1 MESKLR
7 ILAEVLTEFGLT
19 KVSFEEGDVKI
30 SLEKDLPET
39 NVSYVNQAP
48 TNIEQSFAPAPVMT
62 PEAPSGEEVLSP
74 LAGIYYGRANPEAQN
89 FVREGS
95 HVKAGDTLCIIESMK
110 IMNEIKAPCDLTI
123 VKVMKKDEQVA
134 EYNETLFVVKK

>member
-7 ILAEVLTEFGLT
+7 ILAEVLTEYGLT
-19 KVSFEEGDVKI
+19 RVSFEEGDLKI
-30 SLEKDLPET
+30 ALEKDLPET
-39 NVSYVNQAP
+39 NVSYINQAP
-48 TNIEQSFAPAPVMT
+48 TNIEQSYAPAPAQA
-62 PEAPSGEEVLSP
+62 APAPAGEEVLSP

-110 IMNEIKAPCDLTI
+110 IMNEIKAPYDLTV

-134 EYNETLFVVKK
+134 EYNETLFVVKR

>member
-1 MESKLR
+1 MEDKLHMLADV
-7 ILAEVLTEFGLT
+7 LAEYGLT

-30 SLEKDLPET
+30 CLEKDLPKT

-48 TNIEQSFAPAPVMT
+48 TNIEQSFAQPAQVPA
-62 PEAPSGEEVLSP
+62 APTGDEVLSP

-95 HVKAGDTLCIIESMK
+95 RVKAGDTLCIIESMK
-110 IMNEIKAPCDLTI
+110 IMNEIKAPYDLTVI
-123 VKVMKKDEQVA
+123 KVMKKDEQVA
-134 EYNETLFVVKK
+134 EYNETLFVVKQ

>member
-1 MESKLR
+1 MEDKIKL
-7 ILAEVLTEFGLT
+7 LAEVLSEYGLT
-19 KVSFEEGDVKI
+19 KVSYEEGEIKI
-30 SLEKDLPET
+30 SLEKALPEST
-39 NVSYVNQAP
+39 VSYVNQAP
-48 TNIEQSFAPAPVMT
+48 THIGQSLPPIAAEVPKAPA
-62 PEAPSGEEVLSP
+62 GEEVLSP
-74 LAGIYYGRANPEAQN
+74 LAGIYYGRPNPDAQN

-110 IMNEIKAPCDLTI
+110 IMNEIKAPYDLTV